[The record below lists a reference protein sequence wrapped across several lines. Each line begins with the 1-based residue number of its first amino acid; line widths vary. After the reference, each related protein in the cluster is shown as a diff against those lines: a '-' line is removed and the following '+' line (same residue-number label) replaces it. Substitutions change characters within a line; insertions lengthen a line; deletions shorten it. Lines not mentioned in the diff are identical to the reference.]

1 MRNQELFERA
11 LRVIPG
17 GVNSPVRAFGAVG
30 GTPRFIT
37 KGKGVWIEDQEE
49 QRYLD
54 MVGSWGPL
62 ILGHAHPEVMD
73 AARAAMARGASFGAP
88 TEAEILLAEK
98 VVSMVPS
105 VEQLRLV
112 SSGTEATMSALRLAR
127 GFTGRDK
134 VIKFAGCYHGHA
146 DPFLVKAGSGVATF
160 NIPGSPGVTAGTVAD
175 TLLAEFND
183 LVSVARQLEAHPAKV
198 AAVIVEPVAG
208 NMGVVP
214 PAEGFLEGLREL
226 CDQHGA
232 QLIFDEVITG
242 FRLAPGGAQERLG
255 VLPDLTTLGKILGG
269 GFPLGAFGGRAEI
282 MEKLAPAG
290 PVYQAGTLS
299 GNPVATAAGLATLE
313 VLSRGGF
320 YEPLETMAARLAN
333 GLHESAERLGV
344 PHRVQRAGNMMTFFF
359 VDEPVVGWTQA
370 ARADTEAYGRFFHG
384 MLERGV
390 YLAPAQYEAM
400 FVNHGFL
407 ASDLDRLLQAA
418 EDTLK
423 SIR

>member
-1 MRNQELFERA
+1 MTNQELFERA
-11 LRVIPG
+11 RRVIPG

-37 KGKGVWIEDQEE
+37 KGQGVWIEDQEE
-49 QRYLD
+49 RRYLD

-62 ILGHAHPEVMD
+62 ILGHAHPEVME
-73 AARAAMARGASFGAP
+73 AACAAMARGASFGAP
-88 TEAEILLAEK
+88 TEAEVLLAEK
-98 VVSMVPS
+98 VVAMVPS
-105 VEQLRLV
+105 IEQLRLV

-146 DPFLVKAGSGVATF
+146 DPFLVMAGSGVATF

-183 LVSVARQLEAHPAKV
+183 LVSVAQQLEAHPAKV

-214 PAEGFLEGLREL
+214 PADGFLEGLREL

-232 QLIFDEVITG
+232 LLIFDEVITG

-269 GFPLGAFGGRAEI
+269 GFPLGAFGGRVEI

-313 VLSRGGF
+313 VLSRSGVH
-320 YEPLETMAARLAN
+320 EPLETMAARLAN

-344 PHRVQRAGNMMTFFF
+344 PHRVQRAGSMMTFFF

-370 ARADTEAYGRFFHG
+370 AKADTEAYARFFHG

-400 FVNHGFL
+400 FVNLGFI

-423 SIR
+423 SMR